1 MKQVKIVPKR
11 PGVLDSEQK
20 PIPARGVERVP
31 NVHDIRLE
39 RGGDVEFLAVVADE
53 KKRGE
58 K

>member
-20 PIPARGVERVP
+20 PIPDSGVTRFP
-31 NVHDIRLE
+31 TVHDIRLE
-39 RGGDVEFLAVVADE
+39 RGGDVEFLAVVAEE